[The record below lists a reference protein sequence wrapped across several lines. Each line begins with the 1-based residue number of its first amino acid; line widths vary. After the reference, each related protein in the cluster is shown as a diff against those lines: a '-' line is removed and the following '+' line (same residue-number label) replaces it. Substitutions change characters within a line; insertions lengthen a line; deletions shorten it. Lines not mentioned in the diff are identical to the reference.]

1 MRSVLELRWFIRNK
15 NYSYVWISYDF
26 FVWGGLG
33 VTFLTFKVSMKIIF
47 SEKGQKVL
55 KKNLVDISLI
65 KKS

>member
-1 MRSVLELRWFIRNK
+1 MFEYLTTLC
-15 NYSYVWISYDF
+15 
-26 FVWGGLG
+26 GGLG

-47 SEKGQKVL
+47 SEKVL

>member
-1 MRSVLELRWFIRNK
+1 MFEYLTTLC
-15 NYSYVWISYDF
+15 
-26 FVWGGLG
+26 GGLG